1 MLTCGI
7 HTELTPNMCTARRRA
22 GDDEAWHSR
31 MQPTVRCADVD
42 EQELPD
48 GVEPSGPPAE
58 SATAPLTP
66 AETGQQPGRGGAA
79 RRALTSRAAGWV
91 VAAVLAGVV
100 IGLLI
105 GLARPSPTV
114 AVSGAVRQ
122 FTIGPAGLPP
132 GATVVGPVGPARHVT
147 VFCGAGGP
155 LHAVIIGPG
164 GAMGW
169 NVSIVPP
176 GKGPLRQLV
185 PPGPVRVYLPS
196 VPPIISWE
204 YLRGQQVRLPAGM
217 PQRVQLPMAR
227 CRAGVMIGVPN
238 GVIAPPG
245 QPTSQATP

>member
-1 MLTCGI
+1 M
-7 HTELTPNMCTARRRA
+7 
-22 GDDEAWHSR
+22 
-31 MQPTVRCADVD
+31 D

-58 SATAPLTP
+58 SATAPLPPP
-66 AETGQQPGRGGAA
+66 AGTGQQPGRGGAA

-91 VAAVLAGVV
+91 VAAVLAGVI
-100 IGLLI
+100 IGLLV

-114 AVSGAVRQ
+114 AVAGAVRQ

-132 GATVVGPVGPARHVT
+132 GAVVGPVGPGRHVT

-164 GAMGW
+164 GAIGW
-169 NVSIVPP
+169 NVSLVPP
-176 GKGPLRQLV
+176 GKWPLRQPI
-185 PPGPVRVYLPS
+185 PPGPVRVYLPG

-204 YLRGQQVRLPAGM
+204 YVRGQPVKLPAGM
-217 PQRVQLPMAR
+217 PQRVQLPMVH
-227 CRAGVMIGVPN
+227 CRGGVMVGVPN

-245 QPTSQATP
+245 QPTSQAGRLR